1 MKYSYPAVFSP
12 DKDGWYS
19 VIFPDV
25 PGCLTCGSTLNESI
39 AMAEDALTLILHE
52 YELDN
57 TPVPTTSDPA
67 SIEAEENEIIRLI
80 QVDTANATGNESDS
94 KQ

>member
-25 PGCLTCGSTLNESI
+25 PGCLTCGKGLDESV
-39 AMAEDALTLILHE
+39 AMAEDALALVLSA
-52 YELDN
+52 YEFDKK
-57 TPVPTTSDPA
+57 PVPPA
-67 SIEAEENEIIRLI
+67 SSPASVHAQENEVIRFI
-80 QVDTANATGNESDS
+80 SVDTAKTAF
-94 KQ
+94 

>member
-1 MKYSYPAVFSP
+1 
-12 DKDGWYS
+12 
-19 VIFPDV
+19 
-25 PGCLTCGSTLNESI
+25 
-39 AMAEDALTLILHE
+39 MAEDALTLILHE